1 MGDALQDSLSGVAQH
16 YLLDAQET
24 AMTNHTDGD
33 ESATPANAEAA
44 EAAALEVETRAAAA
58 RARAVELRRLAE
70 SGTASA
76 TTSASEIPAVTAD
89 PVPTPL
95 HRGVRWGALGLA
107 ATALAVCALSGLSAT
122 MFWQQHQREKQ
133 QQRIA
138 EYAAVARQSAINL
151 MSLDYNDAKGSVQR
165 VLDGATGEFKENFE
179 SQSAALIKGLA
190 DAKVVT
196 TVTVQSVA
204 VQQHSDDSAV
214 VLVAAQSQ
222 ATNVQDARKAPQK
235 FRVVVTLATDDG
247 QLKTSQVD
255 FV

>member
-1 MGDALQDSLSGVAQH
+1 
-16 YLLDAQET
+16 
-24 AMTNHTDGD
+24 MTNLPDGD
-33 ESATPANAEAA
+33 DSATPENAEAA
-44 EAAALEVETRAAAA
+44 EAAAQEAESRAAAA
-58 RARAVELRRLAE
+58 RARARELRRLAE
-70 SGTASA
+70 SEAAPKT
-76 TTSASEIPAVTAD
+76 EIPMSTD
-89 PVPTPL
+89 DLVPPSSD
-95 HRGVRWGALGLA
+95 RRVRWSALGLA
-107 ATALAVCALSGLSAT
+107 AMALAVCVFTALSTTIL
-122 MFWQQHQREKQ
+122 WQHHQREKQ

-165 VLDGATGEFKENFE
+165 VLDGATGQFKEDFE
-179 SQSAALIKGLA
+179 SQSDALIKGLA

-196 TVTVQSVA
+196 TVSVQSVA
-204 VQQHSDDSAV
+204 VQEHSDDSAV

-235 FRVVVTLATDDG
+235 FRVVVTLATDNG